1 MGRMASGEKF
11 AGALEEASKPTGTY
25 IREVIL
31 ENFMSHEYSR
41 ITLSPGL
48 NVITGPN
55 GAGKSSILLGVAV
68 ALGQTYTDRAGKLSD
83 LIRRGEKA
91 ARLTVVF
98 DNTEVDGRRPISW
111 LQSDQLVITRYLKRT
126 GEYWHYVNNRLKAKA
141 ELDHL
146 LRRLGI
152 NPSNML
158 IIMHQNMIEEFAS
171 RDNIEKLR
179 MVEDA
184 VGASQF
190 RQRIIEAEARLR
202 DVESQEKSLKRALE
216 EARAAVEYW
225 KEQYEKLMTKKKLE
239 EEKRRLELE
248 YAWALVSEAEASAN
262 KLRERIEALTLE
274 ERKLL
279 GEIEYHEGE
288 VERIRRKL
296 LDLVDAVKRGELVN
310 LEGFGKDLD
319 ILLEEKGLAEVA
331 KYRLQ
336 ENRSEQ
342 KRIGYELNRVEK
354 DLAERLRSAS
364 ALGER
369 VKTSRK
375 PSEILEDARAIGLQ
389 IASLGE
395 VFEEAEDMYLVA
407 DARYR
412 ETEQRSMELEENL
425 KKTMEEL
432 EYRKELWRR
441 FLRELVNDV
450 EPKFNSILS
459 IVDGAGSIVLRN
471 LEDPEKASIELHV
484 GFRGAEP
491 VMLDAQ
497 THSGGERIVGTLAF
511 LLALQRYIK
520 SPFRAVD
527 EFDVHLDPLNRERM
541 IKLLMSVAE
550 QEPRSQYIMITPG
563 KIPVKEGVNVI
574 LVQNVGGK
582 SVIGRPE

>member
-1 MGRMASGEKF
+1 MGRMASDEKS

-41 ITLSPGL
+41 VTLSPGL

-55 GAGKSSILLGVAV
+55 GAGKSSILLGIAV

-98 DNTEVDGRRPISW
+98 DNTEVDGKRPIPW

-126 GEYWHYVNNRLKAKA
+126 GEYWHYVNNRLKTKA
-141 ELDHL
+141 EVDHL

-152 NPSNML
+152 NPNNML

-171 RDNIEKLR
+171 KNNVEKLR

-190 RQRIIEAEARLR
+190 RQRIVEAEARLR
-202 DVESQEKSLKRALE
+202 DIEAQEKSLKRTLE

-225 KEQYEKLMTKKKLE
+225 KEQYEKLMTKRRLE

-262 KLRERIEALTLE
+262 KLRERIEALMLE
-274 ERKLL
+274 EKKLL

-296 LDLVDAVKRGELVN
+296 LDLVDAIKRGELVN
-310 LEGFGKDLD
+310 LEGFGRDLD

-331 KYRLQ
+331 KYKLQ

-342 KRIGYELNRVEK
+342 RRLGYELNRIEK
-354 DLAERLRSAS
+354 DLAEKLRNAS
-364 ALGER
+364 TLGER
-369 VKTSRK
+369 VKSSRK
-375 PSEILEDARAIGLQ
+375 PSEILEDIRVIGLQ

-425 KKTMEEL
+425 KKAMEEL

-441 FLRELVNDV
+441 FLRELVKDV

-459 IVDGAGSIVLRN
+459 IVDGRGSIVLRN

-491 VMLDAQ
+491 VILDAQ

-541 IKLLMSVAE
+541 IKLLMNVAE
-550 QEPRSQYIMITPG
+550 QEPRSQYIIITPG

-582 SVIGRPE
+582 SMIGRPE

>member
-1 MGRMASGEKF
+1 MGRMASGEKS

-41 ITLSPGL
+41 VTLSPSL

-55 GAGKSSILLGVAV
+55 GAGKSSILLGIAV

-98 DNTEVDGRRPISW
+98 DNTDVDGRPIPW

-126 GEYWHYVNNRLKAKA
+126 GEYWHYVNNRLKMKA
-141 ELDHL
+141 EVDHL

-152 NPSNML
+152 NPNNML

-171 RDNIEKLR
+171 KNNVEKLR

-202 DVESQEKSLKRALE
+202 DIEAQEKSLKRALE

-225 KEQYEKLMTKKKLE
+225 REQYEKLMMKRRLE
-239 EEKRRLELE
+239 EEERRLELE

-262 KLRERIEALTLE
+262 KLRERIEALMLE

-296 LDLVDAVKRGELVN
+296 LDLVDAVKRGELVS

-354 DLAERLRSAS
+354 DLAEKLRSAS

-375 PSEILEDARAIGLQ
+375 PSEILEDTRAVGLQ
-389 IASLGE
+389 IASLGD

-425 KKTMEEL
+425 KKAMEEL

-441 FLRELVNDV
+441 FLRELVKDV

-459 IVDGAGSIVLRN
+459 IVDGAGSIALRN

-550 QEPRSQYIMITPG
+550 QEPRSQYIIITPG
-563 KIPVKEGVNVI
+563 RIPVKEGVNVI

>member
-1 MGRMASGEKF
+1 MGRMASDEKS

-41 ITLSPGL
+41 VTLSPGL

-55 GAGKSSILLGVAV
+55 GAGKSSILLGIAV

-98 DNTEVDGRRPISW
+98 DNTEVDGKRPIPW

-126 GEYWHYVNNRLKAKA
+126 GEYWHYVNNRLKTKA
-141 ELDHL
+141 EVDHL

-152 NPSNML
+152 NPNNML

-171 RDNIEKLR
+171 KNNVEKLR

-190 RQRIIEAEARLR
+190 RQRIVEAEARLR
-202 DVESQEKSLKRALE
+202 DIEAQEKSLKRALE

-225 KEQYEKLMTKKKLE
+225 KEQYEKLMTKRRLE

-262 KLRERIEALTLE
+262 KLRERIEALMLE
-274 ERKLL
+274 EKKLL

-296 LDLVDAVKRGELVN
+296 LDLVDVIKRGGLVN
-310 LEGFGKDLD
+310 LEGFGRDLD

-331 KYRLQ
+331 KYKLQ

-342 KRIGYELNRVEK
+342 RRLGYELNRIEK
-354 DLAERLRSAS
+354 DLAEKLRNAS

-369 VKTSRK
+369 VKSSRK
-375 PSEILEDARAIGLQ
+375 PSEILEDIRAIGLQ

-425 KKTMEEL
+425 KKAMEEL

-441 FLRELVNDV
+441 FLRELVKDV

-459 IVDGAGSIVLRN
+459 IVDGRGSIVLRN

-491 VMLDAQ
+491 VILDAQ

-541 IKLLMSVAE
+541 IKLLMNVAE
-550 QEPRSQYIMITPG
+550 QEPRSQYIIITPG

-582 SVIGRPE
+582 SMIGRPE

>member
-1 MGRMASGEKF
+1 MERMASSGES
-11 AGALEEASKPTGTY
+11 AGALEEASKLTGTY

-55 GAGKSSILLGVAV
+55 GSGKSSILLGISV

-91 ARLTVVF
+91 ARLTVIF
-98 DNTEVDGRRPISW
+98 DNAEVDGRRPIPW

-126 GEYWHYVNNRLKAKA
+126 GEYWHYVNNRLKTKA
-141 ELDHL
+141 EVDHL

-152 NPSNML
+152 NPNNML

-171 RDNIEKLR
+171 KNNVEKLR

-190 RQRIIEAEARLR
+190 RQRIIEAEAKLR
-202 DVESQEKSLKRALE
+202 DIEAQEKSLKRALE

-225 KEQYEKLMTKKKLE
+225 KEQYEKLMMKRRLE
-239 EEKRRLELE
+239 GEKRRLELE
-248 YAWALVSEAEASAN
+248 HAWALVSEAEASAN
-262 KLRERIEALTLE
+262 KLRERIEALMLE

-296 LDLVDAVKRGELVN
+296 LDLIDAVKRGELVN
-310 LEGFGKDLD
+310 LEGFGRDLD
-319 ILLEEKGLAEVA
+319 VLLDEKGLAEVA

-342 KRIGYELNRVEK
+342 KRLGYELKRIEK
-354 DLAERLRSAS
+354 ELAEKMASAS

-369 VKTSRK
+369 VKTARR
-375 PSEILEDARAIGLQ
+375 PQEILEDIRSIGLQ

-425 KKTMEEL
+425 KKAMEEL
-432 EYRKELWRR
+432 EYRKELWRK
-441 FLRELVNDV
+441 FLRDLVKDV
-450 EPKFNSILS
+450 EPKFDSILS
-459 IVDGAGSIVLRN
+459 IVDGAGRIVLRN

-491 VMLDAQ
+491 VLLDAQ

-541 IKLLMSVAE
+541 IKLLVNVAE
-550 QEPRSQYIMITPG
+550 QEPRSQYIIITPG
-563 KIPVKEGVNVI
+563 KIPVKEGMNVI

-582 SVIGRPE
+582 SMIGRPE

>member
-1 MGRMASGEKF
+1 MGRMASDEKS

-41 ITLSPGL
+41 VTLSPGL

-55 GAGKSSILLGVAV
+55 GAGKSSILLGIAV

-98 DNTEVDGRRPISW
+98 DNTEVDGKRPIPW

-126 GEYWHYVNNRLKAKA
+126 GEYWHYVNNRLKTKA
-141 ELDHL
+141 EVDHL

-152 NPSNML
+152 NPNNML

-171 RDNIEKLR
+171 KNNIEKLR

-190 RQRIIEAEARLR
+190 RQRIVEAEARLR
-202 DVESQEKSLKRALE
+202 DIEAQEKSLKRALE

-225 KEQYEKLMTKKKLE
+225 KEQYEKLMMKRRLE

-262 KLRERIEALTLE
+262 KLRERIEALMLE
-274 ERKLL
+274 EKKLL

-296 LDLVDAVKRGELVN
+296 LDLVDAIKRGELVN
-310 LEGFGKDLD
+310 LEGFGRDLD

-331 KYRLQ
+331 KYKLQ

-342 KRIGYELNRVEK
+342 RRLGYELNRIEK
-354 DLAERLRSAS
+354 DLAEKLRNAS
-364 ALGER
+364 TLGER
-369 VKTSRK
+369 VKSSRK
-375 PSEILEDARAIGLQ
+375 PSEILEDIRAIGLQ

-425 KKTMEEL
+425 KKAMEEL

-441 FLRELVNDV
+441 FLRELVKDV

-459 IVDGAGSIVLRN
+459 IVDGRGSIVLRN

-491 VMLDAQ
+491 VILDAQ

-541 IKLLMSVAE
+541 IKLLMNVAE
-550 QEPRSQYIMITPG
+550 QEPRSQYIIITPG

-582 SVIGRPE
+582 SMIGRPE

>member
-1 MGRMASGEKF
+1 MASGEKF

-369 VKTSRK
+369 VKPSRK

>member
-1 MGRMASGEKF
+1 MASGEKF

>member
-1 MGRMASGEKF
+1 MGRMASDEKS

-41 ITLSPGL
+41 VTLSPGL

-55 GAGKSSILLGVAV
+55 GAGKSSILLGIAV

-98 DNTEVDGRRPISW
+98 DNTEVDGKRPIPW

-126 GEYWHYVNNRLKAKA
+126 GEYWHYVNNRLKTKA
-141 ELDHL
+141 EVDHL

-152 NPSNML
+152 NPNNML

-171 RDNIEKLR
+171 KNNVEKLR

-190 RQRIIEAEARLR
+190 RQRIVEAEARLR
-202 DVESQEKSLKRALE
+202 DIEAQEKSLKRALE

-225 KEQYEKLMTKKKLE
+225 KEQYEKLMMKRRLE

-262 KLRERIEALTLE
+262 KLRERIEALMLE
-274 ERKLL
+274 EKKLL

-296 LDLVDAVKRGELVN
+296 LDLVDAIKRGELVN

-331 KYRLQ
+331 KYKLQ

-342 KRIGYELNRVEK
+342 RRLGYELNRIEK
-354 DLAERLRSAS
+354 DLAEKLRNAS
-364 ALGER
+364 TLGER
-369 VKTSRK
+369 VKSSRK
-375 PSEILEDARAIGLQ
+375 PSEILEDIRAIGLQ

-425 KKTMEEL
+425 KKAMEEL

-441 FLRELVNDV
+441 FLRELVKDV

-459 IVDGAGSIVLRN
+459 IVDGRGSIVLRN

-491 VMLDAQ
+491 VILDAQ

-541 IKLLMSVAE
+541 IKLLMNVAE
-550 QEPRSQYIMITPG
+550 QEPRSQYIIITPG

-582 SVIGRPE
+582 SMIGRPE

>member
-1 MGRMASGEKF
+1 MGRMASDEKS

-41 ITLSPGL
+41 VTLSPGL

-55 GAGKSSILLGVAV
+55 GAGKSSILLGIAV

-98 DNTEVDGRRPISW
+98 DNTEVDGKRPIPW

-126 GEYWHYVNNRLKAKA
+126 GEYWHYVNNRLKTKA
-141 ELDHL
+141 EVDHL

-152 NPSNML
+152 NPNNML

-171 RDNIEKLR
+171 KNNIEKLR

-190 RQRIIEAEARLR
+190 RQRIVEAEARLR
-202 DVESQEKSLKRALE
+202 DIEAQEKSLKRALE

-225 KEQYEKLMTKKKLE
+225 KEQYEKLMMKRRLE

-262 KLRERIEALTLE
+262 KLRERIEALMLE
-274 ERKLL
+274 EKKLL

-296 LDLVDAVKRGELVN
+296 LDLVDAIKRGELVN

-331 KYRLQ
+331 KYKLQ

-342 KRIGYELNRVEK
+342 RRLGYELNRIEK
-354 DLAERLRSAS
+354 DLAEKLRNAS
-364 ALGER
+364 TLGER
-369 VKTSRK
+369 VKSSRK
-375 PSEILEDARAIGLQ
+375 PSEILEDIRAIGLQ

-425 KKTMEEL
+425 KKAMEEL

-441 FLRELVNDV
+441 FLRELVKDV

-459 IVDGAGSIVLRN
+459 IVDGRGSIVLRN

-491 VMLDAQ
+491 VILDAQ

-541 IKLLMSVAE
+541 IKLLMNVAE
-550 QEPRSQYIMITPG
+550 QEPRSQYIIITPG

-582 SVIGRPE
+582 SMIGRPE

>member
-1 MGRMASGEKF
+1 MGRMASDEKS

-41 ITLSPGL
+41 VTLSPGL

-55 GAGKSSILLGVAV
+55 GAGKSSILLGIAV

-98 DNTEVDGRRPISW
+98 DNTDVDGKRPIPW

-126 GEYWHYVNNRLKAKA
+126 GEYWHYVNNRLKTKA
-141 ELDHL
+141 EVDHL

-152 NPSNML
+152 NPNNML

-171 RDNIEKLR
+171 KNNIEKLR

-190 RQRIIEAEARLR
+190 RQRIVEAEARLR
-202 DVESQEKSLKRALE
+202 DIEAQEKSLKRALE

-225 KEQYEKLMTKKKLE
+225 KEQYEKLMMKRRLE

-262 KLRERIEALTLE
+262 KLRERIEALMLE
-274 ERKLL
+274 EKKLL

-296 LDLVDAVKRGELVN
+296 LDLVDAIKRGELVN
-310 LEGFGKDLD
+310 LEGFGRDLD

-331 KYRLQ
+331 KYKLQ

-342 KRIGYELNRVEK
+342 RRLGYELNRIEK
-354 DLAERLRSAS
+354 DLAEKLRNAS
-364 ALGER
+364 TLGER
-369 VKTSRK
+369 VKSSRK
-375 PSEILEDARAIGLQ
+375 PSEILEDIRAIGLQ

-425 KKTMEEL
+425 KKAMEEL

-441 FLRELVNDV
+441 FLRELVKDV

-459 IVDGAGSIVLRN
+459 IVDGRGSIVLRN

-491 VMLDAQ
+491 VILDAQ

-541 IKLLMSVAE
+541 IKLLMNVAE
-550 QEPRSQYIMITPG
+550 QEPRSQYIIITPG

-582 SVIGRPE
+582 SMIGRPE

>member
-1 MGRMASGEKF
+1 MGRMASDEKS

-41 ITLSPGL
+41 VTLSPGL

-55 GAGKSSILLGVAV
+55 GAGKSSILLGIAV

-98 DNTEVDGRRPISW
+98 DNTEVDGKRPIPW

-126 GEYWHYVNNRLKAKA
+126 GEYWHYVNNRLKTKA
-141 ELDHL
+141 EVDHL

-152 NPSNML
+152 NPNNML

-171 RDNIEKLR
+171 KNNIEKLR

-190 RQRIIEAEARLR
+190 RQRIVEAEARLR
-202 DVESQEKSLKRALE
+202 DIEAQEKSLKRALE

-225 KEQYEKLMTKKKLE
+225 KEQYEKLMTKRRLE

-262 KLRERIEALTLE
+262 KLRERIEALMLE
-274 ERKLL
+274 EKKLL

-296 LDLVDAVKRGELVN
+296 LDLVDAIKRGELVN
-310 LEGFGKDLD
+310 LEGFGRDLD

-331 KYRLQ
+331 KYKLQ

-342 KRIGYELNRVEK
+342 RRLGYELNRIEK
-354 DLAERLRSAS
+354 DLAEKLRNAS
-364 ALGER
+364 TLGER
-369 VKTSRK
+369 VKSSRK
-375 PSEILEDARAIGLQ
+375 PSEILEDIRAIGLQ

-425 KKTMEEL
+425 KKAMEEL

-441 FLRELVNDV
+441 FLRELVKDV

-459 IVDGAGSIVLRN
+459 IVDGRGSIVLRN

-491 VMLDAQ
+491 VILDAQ

-541 IKLLMSVAE
+541 IKLLMNVAE
-550 QEPRSQYIMITPG
+550 QEPRSQYIIITPG

-582 SVIGRPE
+582 SMIGRPE

>member
-1 MGRMASGEKF
+1 MGRMASDEKS

-41 ITLSPGL
+41 VTLSPGL

-55 GAGKSSILLGVAV
+55 GAGKSSILLGIAV

-98 DNTEVDGRRPISW
+98 DNTDVDGKRPIPW

-126 GEYWHYVNNRLKAKA
+126 GEYWHYVNNRLKTKA
-141 ELDHL
+141 EVDHL

-152 NPSNML
+152 NPNNML

-171 RDNIEKLR
+171 KNNIEKLR

-190 RQRIIEAEARLR
+190 RQRIVEAEARLR
-202 DVESQEKSLKRALE
+202 DIEAQEKSLKRALE

-225 KEQYEKLMTKKKLE
+225 KEQYEKLMMKRRLE

-262 KLRERIEALTLE
+262 KLRERIEALMLE
-274 ERKLL
+274 EKKLL

-296 LDLVDAVKRGELVN
+296 LDLVDAIKRGELVN

-331 KYRLQ
+331 KYKLQ

-342 KRIGYELNRVEK
+342 RRLGYELNRIEK
-354 DLAERLRSAS
+354 DLAEKLRNAS
-364 ALGER
+364 TLGER
-369 VKTSRK
+369 VKSSRK
-375 PSEILEDARAIGLQ
+375 PSEILEDIRAIGLQ

-425 KKTMEEL
+425 KKAMEEL

-441 FLRELVNDV
+441 FLRELVKDV

-459 IVDGAGSIVLRN
+459 IVDGRGSIVLRN

-491 VMLDAQ
+491 VILDAQ

-541 IKLLMSVAE
+541 IKLLMNVAE
-550 QEPRSQYIMITPG
+550 QEPRSQYIIITPG

-582 SVIGRPE
+582 SMIGRPE

>member
-55 GAGKSSILLGVAV
+55 GAGKSSILLGIAV

-550 QEPRSQYIMITPG
+550 QEPRSQYIIITPG

>member
-1 MGRMASGEKF
+1 MGRMASDEKS

-41 ITLSPGL
+41 VTLSPGL

-55 GAGKSSILLGVAV
+55 GAGKSSILLGIAV

-98 DNTEVDGRRPISW
+98 DNTEVDGKRPIPW

-126 GEYWHYVNNRLKAKA
+126 GEYWHYVNNRLKTKA
-141 ELDHL
+141 EVDHL

-152 NPSNML
+152 NPNNML

-171 RDNIEKLR
+171 KNNIEKLR

-190 RQRIIEAEARLR
+190 RQRIVEAEARLR
-202 DVESQEKSLKRALE
+202 DIEAQEKSLKRALE

-225 KEQYEKLMTKKKLE
+225 KEQYEKLMTKRRLE

-262 KLRERIEALTLE
+262 KLRERIEALMLE
-274 ERKLL
+274 EKKLL

-296 LDLVDAVKRGELVN
+296 LDLVDAIKRGGLVN
-310 LEGFGKDLD
+310 LEGFGRDLD

-331 KYRLQ
+331 KYKLQ

-342 KRIGYELNRVEK
+342 RRLGYELNRIEK
-354 DLAERLRSAS
+354 DLAEKLRNAS
-364 ALGER
+364 TLGER
-369 VKTSRK
+369 VKSSRK
-375 PSEILEDARAIGLQ
+375 PSEILEDIRAIGLQ

-425 KKTMEEL
+425 KKAMEEL

-441 FLRELVNDV
+441 FLRELVKDV

-459 IVDGAGSIVLRN
+459 IVDGRGSIVLRN

-491 VMLDAQ
+491 VILDAQ

-541 IKLLMSVAE
+541 IKLLMNVAE
-550 QEPRSQYIMITPG
+550 QEPRSQYIIITPG

-582 SVIGRPE
+582 SMIGRPE